1 MKIPIDQPT
10 SVEDEKLAS
19 SISVFPNP
27 TPGMAR
33 ITLPAEAAVTVSIA
47 NQLGEVLYRASAT
60 GEIMWNGMDMSG
72 NIVAPGAYFVHVQ
85 SATATAVMPL
95 SIVR

>member
-1 MKIPIDQPT
+1 IDQPT
-10 SVEDEKLAS
+10 SVEDEKLAA
-19 SISVFPNP
+19 SVAVYPNP

-33 ITLPAEAAVTVSIA
+33 ITIPNGAAVSVSIA
-47 NQLGEVLYRASAT
+47 NQLGEVLYRTTAT

-72 NIVAPGAYFVHVQ
+72 NIVAPGAYYVHVQ